1 MKQFYKGIYFLIII
15 LSISITWGQDCDEGY
30 VPDCSEDGDCCP
42 ENWIGDGYCDD
53 ENQTWGCD
61 LICYEEEWSDCASF
75 PQIFVYPIQI
85 FQELEQDDF
94 STVILTIGNE
104 GTEILE
110 WFISNQNDISNWL
123 SLDTYSGFL
132 NPGTLEEVYATF
144 NSLDLDEG
152 EYNTDIFISSN
163 DPFNE
168 QIIIPVTIAVFNEC
182 NDGDLNFDGTLD
194 VQDIIL
200 MISYLLND
208 YYTDCANMNT
218 DELINIQDIIIL
230 VNIILNN

>member
-30 VPDCSEDGDCCP
+30 VPDCSGDGDCCP

-75 PQIFVYPIQI
+75 PQIFVYPSQI
-85 FQELEQDDF
+85 FQELGQEDF
-94 STVILTIGNE
+94 STVILTIGNQ

-110 WFISNQNDISNWL
+110 WFISNQNDISGWL

-132 NPGTLEEVYATF
+132 DPGTLEEVYVTL
-144 NSLDLDEG
+144 NSSDLDEG
-152 EYNTDIFISSN
+152 EYSSDIFISSN

-182 NDGDLNFDGTLD
+182 DAGDFNSDGIINVLD
-194 VQDIIL
+194 VVV
-200 MISYLLND
+200 LLNCILES
-208 YYTDCANMNT
+208 DCNSCFDINS
-218 DELINIQDIIIL
+218 DGIINVLDVINLINLIL
-230 VNIILNN
+230 D